1 MRDIALA
8 VAFVVLCGGSLRGAP
23 HAPNPVD
30 QLVDDYFALRA
41 TEAYPSGLSSR
52 EAVKSQREFV
62 SKLSARLGKRVGYKV
77 GLINREAQEKY
88 GVDAPVRGVLLSR
101 MLLENGAELP
111 ANFGVHP
118 ICEAD
123 LIVVVKDKGINKART
138 PLEVAQHLKEV
149 VAFIELPDA
158 FLASNRP
165 VDGALLTAI
174 NVGAR
179 FGVLGQRLP
188 IAPSAG
194 FVTALEDM
202 SVVIADQTG
211 AELGR
216 APGRTILDNPLN
228 AILWLTEE
236 MAKSGEKLKAG
247 DLISLG
253 ALKVLTPQANQTITV
268 RYEGLPGGTIKASV
282 RFK

>member
-1 MRDIALA
+1 MRDIALM
-8 VAFVVLCGGSLRGAP
+8 VALVVLCCGSLRAAP
-23 HAPNPVD
+23 SAHNPVH
-30 QLVDDYFALRA
+30 QLVEDYFAVRA
-41 TEAYPSGLSSR
+41 SEAYSSGLNGR
-52 EAVKSQREFV
+52 DPLKAQQAFV
-62 SKLSARLGKRVGYKV
+62 AKLTPRLGKRVGYKV
-77 GLINREAQEKY
+77 GLVSREAQQKY
-88 GVDAPVRGVLLSR
+88 GVDAPVRGVLLSK
-101 MLLENGAELP
+101 MLLRNGAEVP

-123 LIVVVKDKGINKART
+123 LIVVVKDRGINKART
-138 PLEVAQHLKEV
+138 PLEVVKHLKEL

-158 FLASNRP
+158 FISSNQP

-179 FGVLGQRLP
+179 LGVLGQRLP
-188 IAPSAG
+188 IIPSAG

-202 SVVIADQTG
+202 SVVITDQTG
-211 AELGR
+211 ADLGR
-216 APGRTILDNPLN
+216 VPGRAILDNPLN
-228 AILWLTEE
+228 AVLWLIEE
-236 MAKSGEKLKAG
+236 LAKSGEKLRAG

-253 ALKVLTPQANQTITV
+253 SLKSLTPQADQTITV